1 MRSSG
6 STDGTRWTG
15 RGRKDEWPTR
25 RSFGNLNLSVRTRTS
40 PGWVAVGASGRVRTR
55 SASRSRIA
63 AIRRGEWGRDRAREP
78 RRDAEVWVDP
88 GASRSGRAMRAGVD
102 FRAKR
107 RGGSRRVVGRSRTV
121 VDAEYLEP
129 PGLAGSPR
137 GCFPV
142 PGRTNHRGEPRRSPR
157 ATPQPRPRSPPVPSR
172 EGRTRGVGGRARAA
186 RDGVRRCDGRGAR
199 RHRRR
204 RRRRHRGR
212 ARGTPIRPCVSRARA
227 VSDARRVVEIQQR
240 RGQSPGI
247 SVQKNP
253 ANRKFENLAR
263 LLTCQVLSWTF
274 PLSRSYPKR
283 PEILARVGAAG
294 GCQEMVRAGS
304 PSGRPPGP
312 SRRDRR
318 AVRSQIDA
326 RTART
331 RSGHSWYVGGGSR
344 VNNGANRRSVT
355 LENDRLIDL

>member
-1 MRSSG
+1 M
-6 STDGTRWTG
+6 G
-15 RGRKDEWPTR
+15 RGRGERVGFGHDR
-25 RSFGNLNLSVRTRTS
+25 RRGRASPRSGVAIADVIVPGNPVETRTRGS
-40 PGWVAVGASGRVRTR
+40 ILARAV
-55 SASRSRIA
+55 
-63 AIRRGEWGRDRAREP
+63 RARRCARELISE
-78 RRDAEVWVDP
+78 RSVGGV
-88 GASRSGRAMRAGVD
+88 ASH
-102 FRAKR
+102 
-107 RGGSRRVVGRSRTV
+107 VVGRSRTV

-137 GCFPV
+137 GCVPV
-142 PGRTNHRGEPRRSPR
+142 PGRANHRGEPRRSPR
-157 ATPQPRPRSPPVPSR
+157 ATPQPGPRSPPVPSR

-204 RRRRHRGR
+204 RRHRHRGR

-227 VSDARRVVEIQQR
+227 LSDARRVVEIQQR

-283 PEILARVGAAG
+283 PEVLARVGAAG
-294 GCQEMVRAGS
+294 GM
-304 PSGRPPGP
+304 PGGGP
-312 SRRDRR
+312 GWF
-318 AVRSQIDA
+318 AVRSSSG
-326 RTART
+326 TLTT
-331 RSGHSWYVGGGSR
+331 RPSRGSFS
-344 VNNGANRRSVT
+344 N
-355 LENDRLIDL
+355 

>member
-6 STDGTRWTG
+6 STDGSRWTG
-15 RGRKDEWPTR
+15 RGRKDEWPPR

-40 PGWVAVGASGRVRTR
+40 PRGGSRSGRARRVWTR

-63 AIRRGEWGRDRAREP
+63 AIRRGDCGRDRAREP
-78 RRDAEVWVDP
+78 RRDADAWVDP
-88 GASRSGRAMRAGVD
+88 GASRSGEAMRAGVD

-107 RGGSRRVVGRSRTV
+107 RGVASRVVGRSRTV

-137 GCFPV
+137 GCVPV
-142 PGRTNHRGEPRRSPR
+142 PGRANHRGEPRRSPR

-186 RDGVRRCDGRGAR
+186 RDAVRRCDGRGAR

-204 RRRRHRGR
+204 RRHRHRGR
-212 ARGTPIRPCVSRARA
+212 ARGTPIRPRVSRARA
-227 VSDARRVVEIQQR
+227 LSDARRVVEIPQR

-253 ANRKFENLAR
+253 AANRKLGNLAR
-263 LLTCQVLSWTF
+263 CADLSNRSLAVF
-274 PLSRSYPKR
+274 GNCRRRRFRRRRRRRRLRRRERGRVRRLRSRERRRRKR
-283 PEILARVGAAG
+283 R
-294 GCQEMVRAGS
+294 R
-304 PSGRPPGP
+304 
-312 SRRDRR
+312 SRRRR
-318 AVRSQIDA
+318 LQ
-326 RTART
+326 
-331 RSGHSWYVGGGSR
+331 
-344 VNNGANRRSVT
+344 
-355 LENDRLIDL
+355 

>member
-1 MRSSG
+1 MRASG
-6 STDGTRWTG
+6 STDGSRWTG
-15 RGRKDEWPTR
+15 RGRNYEWPPR

-40 PGWVAVGASGRVRTR
+40 PRGGSRSGRARRVRTR

-63 AIRRGEWGRDRAREP
+63 AIRRGDWGRDSA
-78 RRDAEVWVDP
+78 RRDADAWVDP
-88 GASRSGRAMRAGVD
+88 GASRSGEAMRELISERSVGGV
-102 FRAKR
+102 A
-107 RGGSRRVVGRSRTV
+107 SRVVGRSRTV

-137 GCFPV
+137 GCVPV
-142 PGRTNHRGEPRRSPR
+142 PGRANHRGEPRRSPR

-186 RDGVRRCDGRGAR
+186 RDAVRRCDGRGAR

-227 VSDARRVVEIQQR
+227 LSDARRVVEIQQR

-253 ANRKFENLAR
+253 AANRKLENLAR
-263 LLTCQVLSWTF
+263 CADLSNRSLAVF
-274 PLSRSYPKR
+274 GNCRRRRFRRRRRRRRLRRRERGRVRRLRSRERRRRKR
-283 PEILARVGAAG
+283 R
-294 GCQEMVRAGS
+294 R
-304 PSGRPPGP
+304 
-312 SRRDRR
+312 SRRRR
-318 AVRSQIDA
+318 LQ
-326 RTART
+326 
-331 RSGHSWYVGGGSR
+331 
-344 VNNGANRRSVT
+344 
-355 LENDRLIDL
+355 